1 MDGRL
6 CEKVLI
12 MCVFVQK
19 RYILVI
25 MEGGSLSRNA
35 PDSVLS
41 ILASLPTMPNSW
53 YPANIFSET
62 LDT

>member
-19 RYILVI
+19 MYILVI
-25 MEGGSLSRNA
+25 MEGGSSSRNA
-35 PDSVLS
+35 TNSVLS
-41 ILASLPTMPNSW
+41 ILAPLLTMPS
-53 YPANIFSET
+53 S
-62 LDT
+62 